1 MFNTIIL
8 KKGYEILTDKE
19 HGNFETGGTIWG
31 ENAYSEELNRWPIE
45 CKEEA
50 QRILAGYR
58 SSYEYDKGQNRWYIE
73 EYALEFCETDDDGEF
88 VEGSDYELAR
98 LA

>member
-8 KKGYEILTDKE
+8 WKGQEILTNKE
-19 HGNFETGGTIWG
+19 HEDFETGDTVWG
-31 ENAYSEELNRWPIE
+31 DNATPTELNRWPME

-73 EYALEFCETDDDGEF
+73 EYALEFCETDEDGEF